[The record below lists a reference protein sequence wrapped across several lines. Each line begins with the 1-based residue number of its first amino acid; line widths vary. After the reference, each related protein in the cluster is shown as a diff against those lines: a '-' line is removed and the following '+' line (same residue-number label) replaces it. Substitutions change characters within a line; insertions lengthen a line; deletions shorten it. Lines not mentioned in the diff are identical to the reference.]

1 MKNRPF
7 KHRITSNKPLS
18 IVLQILITLAFIGVI
33 SLSLHHITPHWI
45 KWCVF
50 GTAMLLFTV
59 QCIRLKSPLLLIDR
73 IFANFPGKQ
82 VFLTLLIFMIC
93 FDFALCLFPS
103 KGLRNTFSN
112 FISPKVLTEEVSDGI
127 RYEIDT
133 IKPENDVQKYVVVK
147 KPAQHN
153 QWSDYLKHG
162 IIYILGLIVFNGLLI
177 ATITRFMTTRAARY
191 NMGVNTYRN
200 IKNHIVIIG
209 YNLSCVPI
217 IRNVCNRNKSSQPP
231 TFLILSSQNPATIQ
245 RFIQTQLQTIE
256 EHIIVYSGDMNSMT
270 QLRRLNINHAK
281 EVFILGEGQEPGRDS
296 KNLECARIIK
306 EIRKTK
312 SHKDTLHIN
321 VQFDKPASYSTI
333 KRITIPDDYYKDE
346 EKREVT
352 YIRPFNFYENWA
364 RLLWGTNHLEEYSPL
379 DRRMMAKGNH
389 HVHLVIAGFNEM
401 GTALL
406 LEALRICHYPNY
418 NETTGA
424 NKTKITII
432 DPRMDDLLPLFK
444 SQYPYLDQIT
454 DVELDY
460 KAYRIEDPACRMMLD
475 QLAGQEDTLLTIAIC
490 FYDADNSFSAAL
502 TLPDTLYYH
511 VEKDRIIPNLNT
523 EILVRQEIRSGLA
536 TLLEQENGKFSN
548 VKIFGTLDKG
558 VDDNLLND
566 KMPIIINAY
575 YHFKYHSNP
584 PKDFFE
590 MAKADRDAALKEA
603 FVHWIS
609 LNEDQRFANRYQTEV
624 YQQYLT
630 YRSTFD
636 QAPELLYQTEHL
648 RWCAERS
655 ITGYRNLHEM
665 NLKNSTYQI
674 HRLIVPYQ
682 ELSVFEKEK
691 DQDVLEIMDKVIAL
705 SESLCSVSCHS
716 HSRSG
721 CS

>member
-1 MKNRPF
+1 MKKSLI
-7 KHRITSNKPLS
+7 KHRITSNQSLS

-33 SLSLHHITPHWI
+33 SLSFHNIKPHWI
-45 KWCVF
+45 RWCVF
-50 GTAMLLFTV
+50 GTAMLLFVV

-73 IFANFPGKQ
+73 IFANHPGKQ
-82 VFLTLLIFMIC
+82 VFLTLLIFTIC
-93 FDFALCLFPS
+93 FDFALCLFPQM
-103 KGLRNTFSN
+103 GLRNTFAN
-112 FISPKVLTEEVSDGI
+112 FISPKTLTEEVGDGHK
-127 RYEIDT
+127 YEIDIPQEET
-133 IKPENDVQKYVVVK
+133 DTSNVVLKKAPHRQRSDYFKYVLI
-147 KPAQHN
+147 
-153 QWSDYLKHG
+153 YLM
-162 IIYILGLIVFNGLLI
+162 GLVVFNGLLI

-191 NMGVNTYRN
+191 NMGINTYRN
-200 IKNHIVIIG
+200 IKNHVVIVG
-209 YNLSCVPI
+209 YNVSCIPI

-231 TFLILSSQNPATIQ
+231 TFLILSSQNPGTIQ
-245 RFIQTQLQTIE
+245 RAIQTQLQAIE
-256 EHIIVYSGDMNSMT
+256 EHVVIYSGDMSSMT

-296 KNLECARIIK
+296 KNLESARIIK

-312 SHKDTLHIN
+312 NHKNILPLN

-346 EKREVT
+346 EKKEIT

-364 RLLWGTNHLEEYSPL
+364 RLLWGTYHLEEYSPL
-379 DRRMMAKGNH
+379 DRGMMAQDNR

-432 DPRMDDLLPLFK
+432 DPRMDDLLPRFK

-460 KAYRIEDPACRMMLD
+460 KACRIEDPACRMLLD
-475 QLAGQEDTLLTIAIC
+475 QLASQEETLLTVAIC

-502 TLPDTLYYH
+502 TLPDALYYH
-511 VEKDRIIPNLNT
+511 VEEERIVPNLNT

-536 TLLEQENGKFSN
+536 NLLEQENGKFSN
-548 VKIFGTLDKG
+548 VKIFGTLEKG

-566 KMPIIINAY
+566 EMPIIINAY
-575 YHFKYHSNP
+575 YHFKYNVNP

-590 MAKADRDAALKEA
+590 MAKADRDTSMEEA
-603 FVHWIS
+603 FNQWIS
-609 LNEDQRFANRYQTEV
+609 LNEDQRFANRYQTEI
-624 YQQYLT
+624 YGQYFT

-636 QAPELLYQTEHL
+636 QTPELLYQTEHL

-655 ITGYRNLHEM
+655 ITGYRDLHEL

-674 HRLIVPYQ
+674 HRLIVPYHD
-682 ELSVFEKEK
+682 LSDFEKRK